1 MSEQDEVLNGVELS
15 RRSFMKKLI
24 AVGFAVPVISSFA
37 LDGIAG
43 ASNEIGSFPHST
55 GNITTPTGGQGLGI
69 FGDSIRG
76 EPWDPQLAF
85 PQRTGNITRFEF

>member
-1 MSEQDEVLNGVELS
+1 MSEQDEVLNAVELS

-43 ASNEIGSFPHST
+43 ASNEIGSFSHRT
-55 GNITTPTGGQGLGI
+55 GNITSIGPGGGI
-69 FGDSIRG
+69 PEF
-76 EPWDPQLAF
+76 PPPWATWDPQLAF
-85 PQRTGNITRFEF
+85 PHSTGNITRFEF

>member
-43 ASNEIGSFPHST
+43 ASDEIGFPHRT
-55 GNITTPTGGQGLGI
+55 GNITRFDQEWPP
-69 FGDSIRG
+69 
-76 EPWDPQLAF
+76 PWATWLPEHDF
-85 PQRTGNITRFEF
+85 PHRTGNITRFEI